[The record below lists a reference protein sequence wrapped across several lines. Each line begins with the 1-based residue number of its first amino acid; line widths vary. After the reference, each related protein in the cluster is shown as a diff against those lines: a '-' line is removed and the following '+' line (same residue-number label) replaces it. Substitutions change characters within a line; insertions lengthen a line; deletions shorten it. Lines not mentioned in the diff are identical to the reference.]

1 MGEQG
6 SLEERLRELEL
17 QLRRKDREIALLR
30 EANRNLAA
38 RLKLLQSVADMLS
51 SSAQIERI
59 LDSIM
64 EMVQRALKVE
74 ASSLILID
82 EERREL
88 VFKVAK
94 GPKGELVKRF
104 RLKMGE
110 GIAGWVAQHDQP
122 LVVNDVQLDP
132 RWKREIAELI
142 EFETRSILCV
152 PLRARGKVIG
162 VIEAINKLDKGE
174 FTQEDVEIISTLAAQ
189 AALTIENARL
199 LQEAGSRID
208 GLSAVHT
215 VASTIALSGDLEKVL
230 SQIMDVAIA
239 VTSAETG
246 SLYLLDEE
254 RGELVPKVARGVD
267 EEVLRQRRL
276 KIGES
281 ITGWVAKHGVIQN
294 IPDVHSDPRFKD
306 PLGRG
311 ERLKSQISVPL
322 KIGDRVIGV
331 LNVFNKRGGAPFTP
345 EDERLLSTFASQA
358 AVAIENA
365 RLHQLS
371 QERIQALTTLIE
383 VGKLLSSK
391 LEVDSLLREITEQA
405 RRVARAEAASL
416 MLLDEKRGELEF
428 RIALGPAGEQV
439 KRFKV
444 KVGEGIA
451 GWVAKTGEPV
461 IVNNVKEDP
470 RFREDIARA
479 IDFPTRSILA
489 VPLKVEE
496 RVVGVLEAINR
507 VEEGG
512 FTSRDADVLMALGGQ
527 AAVAIQNARLYEN
540 LRRLFFATIDALVE
554 AIDARDPYTHGH
566 SRRVTDFAL
575 AIAEELGLTDGE
587 REALQIAALL
597 HDVGKIGINDEVLR
611 KPGRLSP
618 EERKEVEKHPVV
630 GARIIS
636 TIELL
641 KEIVPVVLHHHERF
655 DGRGYPERKRMD
667 EIPLLA
673 RIIAVADAFDAM
685 TSDRPY
691 RDALPDEKAV
701 EEIKR
706 QAGRQFDP
714 KIVEAFVSAWEKGR
728 IRGAKS
734 LKGSEEG
741 GG

>member
-1 MGEQG
+1 M
-6 SLEERLRELEL
+6 
-17 QLRRKDREIALLR
+17 RRKEREIALLR
-30 EANRNLAA
+30 EANLNLAA

-59 LDSIM
+59 LDSVM
-64 EMVQRALKVE
+64 EMVQRVLKVE
-74 ASSLILID
+74 ASSLILLD
-82 EERREL
+82 EDRREL

-104 RLKMGE
+104 RLKIGE

-122 LVVNDVQLDP
+122 LIVNDVHLDP

-152 PLRARGKVIG
+152 PMRARGKVIG
-162 VIEAINKLDKGE
+162 VIEAINKRDGSE
-174 FTQEDVEIISTLAAQ
+174 FTEEDLELLSVLATQ
-189 AALTIENARL
+189 AALTIENTRL
-199 LQEAGSRID
+199 LQEAGTRIHS
-208 GLSAVHT
+208 LTAVHT
-215 VASTIALSGDLEKVL
+215 VASTIALSGDLDRVL

-254 RGELVPKVARGVD
+254 KGELIPKVARGVHED
-267 EEVLRQRRL
+267 ILRQRRL
-276 KIGES
+276 KVGES

-294 IPDVHSDPRFKD
+294 IPNVHDDPRFKD

-311 ERLKSQISVPL
+311 EMLRSQLSVPL
-322 KIGDRVIGV
+322 KIGERVIGV
-331 LNVFNKRGGAPFTP
+331 LNVFNKIGGGAFTA

-365 RLHQLS
+365 RLHQVS
-371 QERIQALTTLIE
+371 RERIEALTTLIE

-391 LEVDSLLREITEQA
+391 LEINSLLREITEQA

-416 MLLDEKRGELEF
+416 MLLDEKEEELEF

-461 IVNNVKEDP
+461 VVNNVHADP
-470 RFREDIARA
+470 RFKRDIAKA
-479 IDFPTRSILA
+479 IGFPTYSILA
-489 VPLKVEE
+489 VPLKMEGKVL
-496 RVVGVLEAINR
+496 GVLEAINR
-507 VEEGG
+507 LGEGE
-512 FTSRDADVLMALGGQ
+512 FTSRDVNVLMALGGQ

-540 LRRLFFATIDALVE
+540 LRKLFFATIDALAE

-566 SRRVTDFAL
+566 SRRVTDFSL
-575 AIAEELGLTDGE
+575 AIADEMGLSDGE
-587 REALQIAALL
+587 KEALQIAALL
-597 HDVGKIGINDEVLR
+597 HDVGKIGINDNILR

-618 EERKEVEKHPVV
+618 EERREIEKHPVV
-630 GARIIS
+630 GAKILS
-636 TIELL
+636 TIDLL
-641 KEIVPVVLHHHERF
+641 RDIVPVVLHHHERF
-655 DGRGYPERKRMD
+655 DGSGYPEHKSGP
-667 EIPLLA
+667 EVPLLA

-691 RDALPDEKAV
+691 RKAMPDEEAI
-701 EEIKR
+701 EEIRKE
-706 QAGRQFDP
+706 AGRQFDLEV
-714 KIVEAFVSAWEKGR
+714 VEAFVRAWKKGR
-728 IRGAKS
+728 IQGTKKRGK
-734 LKGSEEG
+734 
-741 GG
+741 